1 MLVPLSNE
9 RLPNDICFYI
19 ARKFKDDVLKL
30 KDMLFL
36 KTEIEAK
43 GRSISVGFSK
53 DSFEIKSYVNS
64 HQSHSA
70 SALLTHASKKAWPC
84 CNLGNHNGSKCLKV
98 ANVNIRKKILREKRL
113 CFICPE

>member
-30 KDMLFL
+30 EDMLFL

-43 GRSISVGFSK
+43 ERSISVGFSK
-53 DSFEIKSYVNS
+53 DSFEIKS
-64 HQSHSA
+64 
-70 SALLTHASKKAWPC
+70 
-84 CNLGNHNGSKCLKV
+84 
-98 ANVNIRKKILREKRL
+98 
-113 CFICPE
+113 